1 MRRSAGDPSHTRG
14 DRRARDLPRSRR
26 DRLRR
31 RRARSLASCP
41 QRLNTTTAPQGGRE
55 IPRRTDV
62 ERGGESTPARAPKG
76 MTFDLICRGC
86 GACAQRNW
94 DPTEAVSATLCPA
107 CDASMSVIGIDF
119 PAGREQVGLTRVLE
133 VIQGAGIVPIAVERR
148 GGRPLPAAPARSPPP
163 PVPLHVDWAR
173 LAACWCWVG
182 R

>member
-1 MRRSAGDPSHTRG
+1 
-14 DRRARDLPRSRR
+14 
-26 DRLRR
+26 
-31 RRARSLASCP
+31 
-41 QRLNTTTAPQGGRE
+41 
-55 IPRRTDV
+55 
-62 ERGGESTPARAPKG
+62 

-148 GGRPLPAAPARSPPP
+148 ARRRLHAEAA
-163 PVPLHVDWAR
+163 
-173 LAACWCWVG
+173 
-182 R
+182 